1 MIELAKPAGRLTRN
15 HYFLLL
21 GPDGKPAEIEGTVVA
36 SAYDG
41 DQLLSRVEGRR
52 RGDKFVFGNDEHDDF
67 RDPTIAVGAIAG
79 AVRVEIEAHGYQT
92 VTLTLEPDAN
102 SPTRVTLQR

>member
-92 VTLTLEPDAN
+92 VTLTLEPDAK
-102 SPTRVTLQR
+102 SPTTVTLQR